1 MTKKI
6 SITAFLTVL
15 TVILF
20 SSQMFIPLFG
30 IVLSFFSTI
39 PIMIINFLTEKRYTI
54 MSVISSSLIIVML
67 NDPFG
72 WILFMLILVPSTLS
86 NFAKNKIISLSFIFP
101 VLLGTY
107 ILYSVMILNGSSFEL
122 FLKNVWYIIGIIIFF
137 TLKHFLKKIEIFI
150 KYKYLNKLRKEL

>member
-1 MTKKI
+1 MTKQI

-20 SSQMFIPLFG
+20 SSQMFIPFLG
-30 IVLSFFSTI
+30 VVLTFFSTI
-39 PIMIINFLTEKRYTI
+39 PLMIINSLTEKRYTI

-72 WILFMLILVPSTLS
+72 WILFILILIPSTIS
-86 NFAKNKIISLSFIFP
+86 NFIKNKIISLSLVFP

-107 ILYSVMILNGSSFEL
+107 ILYSVMIFDGSELEL
-122 FLKNVWYIIGIIIFF
+122 FLKNIWYVIGIIMFL
-137 TLKHFLKKIEIFI
+137 TLKYSFKKIELFI
-150 KYKYLNKLRKEL
+150 KYKYLNRLRKEL

>member
-1 MTKKI
+1 
-6 SITAFLTVL
+6 
-15 TVILF
+15 
-20 SSQMFIPLFG
+20 
-30 IVLSFFSTI
+30 
-39 PIMIINFLTEKRYTI
+39 
-54 MSVISSSLIIVML
+54 
-67 NDPFG
+67 
-72 WILFMLILVPSTLS
+72 MLILVPSTLS

-107 ILYSVMILNGSSFEL
+107 ILYSVMILKGSSFEL